1 MKYCL
6 CSLITLLSIVV
17 SAQRNGSEIQSIAC
31 NEFSSDNSRAVSD
44 TIIPWGNTTVTPRLY
59 TSQNGG
65 FITGVNGFG
74 DLQFAQIFPTHNA
87 FWLTG
92 AMYWF
97 GGKSYTSGDTNSRVF
112 FKVFAL
118 DSNNLSNNSGINK
131 PGPGTVLLQWS
142 VPLAD
147 IHADTSFLLG
157 TNYLQLP
164 SPVHL
169 DSAQGFV
176 IGFDVSALAAGDTI
190 GIMSTTDG
198 DGATKDLSI
207 ELWKNNSWNSFL
219 DNNNWSLDFDLFIFA
234 LTDTIAPDTTVSG
247 IRNIN
252 QNSGFKLFPNPSH
265 NICQIQ
271 STDASEINTIFVYNS
286 IGQQIIR
293 ISDIDNQT
301 SVEISTGNL
310 EPGLYWVKILDKNHQ
325 ISIEKLVVE

>member
-6 CSLITLLSIVV
+6 CSLITLLSIVG
-17 SAQRNGSEIQSIAC
+17 SAQRNGSDIQGTAC

-44 TIIPWGNTTVTPRLY
+44 TIIPWGNITVTPRLY

-87 FWLTG
+87 LWLTG

-97 GGKSYTSGDTNSRVF
+97 GGKSYTSGDTNSSVI

-131 PGPGTVLLQWS
+131 PGPGTLLLQWS

-157 TNYLQLP
+157 ANYFQLP
-164 SPVHL
+164 NPIHL

-198 DGATKDLSI
+198 DGTTKDLSI

-234 LTDTIAPDTTVSG
+234 LTDTIAPDTTVSNA
-247 IRNIN
+247 RNIAPDT
-252 QNSGFKLFPNPSH
+252 GFKLFPNPSH

-271 STDASEINTIFVYNS
+271 STDINEINTISVYNS
-286 IGQQIIR
+286 IGQQIVR
-293 ISDIDNQT
+293 ITDIDNQT
-301 SVEISTGNL
+301 SVTIPTGDL
-310 EPGLYWVKILDKNHQ
+310 IPGFYWVIVVDKKQ
-325 ISIEKLVVE
+325 SIAIEKMVVK